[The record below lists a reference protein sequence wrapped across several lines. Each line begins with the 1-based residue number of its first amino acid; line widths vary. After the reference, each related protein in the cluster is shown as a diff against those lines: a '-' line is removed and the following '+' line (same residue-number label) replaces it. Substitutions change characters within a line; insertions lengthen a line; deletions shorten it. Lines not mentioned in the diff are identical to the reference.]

1 MIPILQKL
9 IPYLTTLKSL
19 ESDRAFKIYTK
30 SSNQELKPSQSSS
43 GECELISLGIECLI
57 FGKECIPNKENIL
70 FLDEPDVHL
79 HPDLQVRLMRF
90 LKNLVTENNFNVI
103 IATHRTA
110 ILGALESYSD
120 THIAFITFD
129 QKVINFVPVS
139 DIYRRVLPVFGAH
152 PLSNVFNRA
161 PVWLVEGED
170 DERVWQQAV
179 RSSKGRIKIYPCSV
193 DGISKM
199 NDFEQETKKIMATV
213 YDNARGYSL
222 RDRDDDEEKIDD
234 MLPIVR
240 MKLACRTCENLL
252 LSDEVLKSLDCTWE
266 QLEKLIDN
274 WLCVNKE
281 HSIIL
286 K

>member
-1 MIPILQKL
+1 
-9 IPYLTTLKSL
+9 
-19 ESDRAFKIYTK
+19 
-30 SSNQELKPSQSSS
+30 
-43 GECELISLGIECLI
+43 
-57 FGKECIPNKENIL
+57 
-70 FLDEPDVHL
+70 
-79 HPDLQVRLMRF
+79 
-90 LKNLVTENNFNVI
+90 
-103 IATHRTA
+103 
-110 ILGALESYSD
+110 
-120 THIAFITFD
+120 
-129 QKVINFVPVS
+129 
-139 DIYRRVLPVFGAH
+139 
-152 PLSNVFNRA
+152 
-161 PVWLVEGED
+161 
-170 DERVWQQAV
+170 
-179 RSSKGRIKIYPCSV
+179 
-193 DGISKM
+193 M